1 MERLGFLQL
10 AKRFLQLGKDAT
22 TTPDDADDDRYIQPR
37 PPPTARPPAGRT
49 LSLKIFNRIQQSA
62 SASPNGGEGSGGGI
76 ASDQP
81 RTRKKFHSVKEGA
94 IHRAGR
100 KENAD
105 PRLRI
110 ASVGRKHVFAGCRVA
125 SEITFLTVFRDRE
138 YFHSKY
144 KFRKHSLFHATLKEM
159 CISRKLGTYLPKFT
173 FQAITYF
180 LLIKSYLGLQIEQI
194 TVLQIQHTYFKKL
207 F

>member
-22 TTPDDADDDRYIQPR
+22 TSPDDSDDDRYIQHR
-37 PPPTARPPAGRT
+37 TPPTARPPAGRT

-62 SASPNGGEGSGGGI
+62 SASPNGGGEGSGGI
-76 ASDQP
+76 ADQP
-81 RTRKKFHSVKEGA
+81 RSRKKFHSVKEGG
-94 IHRAGR
+94 IHR

-125 SEITFLTVFRDRE
+125 L
-138 YFHSKY
+138 
-144 KFRKHSLFHATLKEM
+144 
-159 CISRKLGTYLPKFT
+159 KLGLFNNKKINFANTVYFRQILWKCANRESWFIGNFFT
-173 FQAITYF
+173 VPRRLYF
-180 LLIKSYLGLQIEQI
+180 PALQ
-194 TVLQIQHTYFKKL
+194 
-207 F
+207 

>member
-37 PPPTARPPAGRT
+37 PPTTARPPAGRT

-62 SASPNGGEGSGGGI
+62 SASPNGGGGEGSGGGI
-76 ASDQP
+76 ASAGDQP
-81 RTRKKFHSVKEGA
+81 RSRKKFHSVKEGA
-94 IHRAGR
+94 IHRAGGR

-110 ASVGRKHVFAGCRVA
+110 ASVGRKHVFGGCRVA
-125 SEITFLTVFRDRE
+125 SEIRNF
-138 YFHSKY
+138 
-144 KFRKHSLFHATLKEM
+144 
-159 CISRKLGTYLPKFT
+159 
-173 FQAITYF
+173 
-180 LLIKSYLGLQIEQI
+180 
-194 TVLQIQHTYFKKL
+194 
-207 F
+207 

>member
-37 PPPTARPPAGRT
+37 PPPTSRPPAGRT

-62 SASPNGGEGSGGGI
+62 SASPNGGGGDGSGGGI
-76 ASDQP
+76 AIAGEQP
-81 RTRKKFHSVKEGA
+81 RWRKKFHSVKEGA

-110 ASVGRKHVFAGCRVA
+110 ASVGRKNVFAGCCRVA
-125 SEITFLTVFRDRE
+125 QKLPF
-138 YFHSKY
+138 SKN
-144 KFRKHSLFHATLKEM
+144 
-159 CISRKLGTYLPKFT
+159 IS
-173 FQAITYF
+173 
-180 LLIKSYLGLQIEQI
+180 
-194 TVLQIQHTYFKKL
+194 
-207 F
+207 

>member
-22 TTPDDADDDRYIQPR
+22 ATPDDAEDDRYIQPR

-62 SASPNGGEGSGGGI
+62 SASPNGAGEGI
-76 ASDQP
+76 VTASDQP
-81 RTRKKFHSVKEGA
+81 RSRKKFHSVKEGT
-94 IHRAGR
+94 IHR

-110 ASVGRKHVFAGCRVA
+110 ASVGRKHVFAGYRMA
-125 SEITFLTVFRDRE
+125 Q
-138 YFHSKY
+138 
-144 KFRKHSLFHATLKEM
+144 
-159 CISRKLGTYLPKFT
+159 KLGIFNSK
-173 FQAITYF
+173 
-180 LLIKSYLGLQIEQI
+180 
-194 TVLQIQHTYFKKL
+194 
-207 F
+207 

>member
-37 PPPTARPPAGRT
+37 PPAARPPAGRT
-49 LSLKIFNRIQQSA
+49 LSLKIFNRMQQSA
-62 SASPNGGEGSGGGI
+62 SASPNGAGEGI
-76 ASDQP
+76 ATASDQP
-81 RTRKKFHSVKEGA
+81 RSRKKFHSVKEGT

-125 SEITFLTVFRDRE
+125 SEISFLTL
-138 YFHSKY
+138 K
-144 KFRKHSLFHATLKEM
+144 KH
-159 CISRKLGTYLPKFT
+159 
-173 FQAITYF
+173 
-180 LLIKSYLGLQIEQI
+180 
-194 TVLQIQHTYFKKL
+194 
-207 F
+207 